1 MYAASTPD
9 AQSAFTAIHLRI
21 SGSNQKGRAFL
32 PTAQLDK
39 IKVDEV
45 KRAFSEYFVEVD
57 DEDRIRLLRDALAA
71 PRIVVETYPGE
82 NEPIEYHCYV
92 RSPAVSS
99 APLFAC
105 VLAPTAVIEHLL
117 GFPPH
122 IVFETSTFEAIGEEA
137 SAAAITAGIE
147 SWVKRVWP
155 DAIVPAIKLVQ
166 WPDIEEASPVAGEL
180 IELPKV
186 HFPNVPMHGAQE
198 RLSIA
203 PASMSL
209 FGSP

>member
-1 MYAASTPD
+1 MSATSRRE
-9 AQSAFTAIHLRI
+9 AQSPFAAIHLRI
-21 SGSNQKGRAFL
+21 PGTDQKGRAFV

-39 IKVDEV
+39 INVDELS
-45 KRAFSEYFVEVD
+45 RHFSECFVEKD
-57 DEDRIRLLRDALAA
+57 DEERNRLLGEALAA
-71 PRIVVETYPGE
+71 RRIVIETYPGE

-92 RSPAVSS
+92 RSPEVSN

-105 VLAPTAVIEHLL
+105 VLAPTAVVEHLL
-117 GFPPH
+117 SFPPH

-137 SAAAITAGIE
+137 SAAAIKAGIE

-155 DAIVPAIKLVQ
+155 AAITPAIKLVQ
-166 WPDIEEASPVAGEL
+166 WPDIEEASPVSSEL

-186 HFPNVPMHGAQE
+186 HFPNVAMHGARE

-203 PASMSL
+203 PASMSFL
-209 FGSP
+209 GSL